1 MSRYSV
7 LIIVA
12 LVFAAGIY
20 FWPTGAVAQSTA
32 IIAGLITLLGISD
45 LIQRRHTLW
54 RNYPLLSRV
63 RWLAEEMRPFLR
75 SYIVES
81 ETEGKPFNHEERSM
95 LPYSCEPSGV
105 RSCVKDFHSGETRC
119 PPSA

>member
-45 LIQRRHTLW
+45 LIQWAIIAH
-54 RNYPLLSRV
+54 
-63 RWLAEEMRPFLR
+63 
-75 SYIVES
+75 I
-81 ETEGKPFNHEERSM
+81 
-95 LPYSCEPSGV
+95 
-105 RSCVKDFHSGETRC
+105 RC
-119 PPSA
+119 PQNGA